1 MEHVVDTAQ
10 IFMNQS
16 FATPLTLLTFLSEQ
30 AAKLGVATDTASV
43 LASLLKREEEGSTA
57 LMEGVAIP
65 HAYTDAVVHP
75 AIFVVRI
82 PEGMSSWS
90 TLDGTPV
97 DTVVALFIP
106 GGAAPEESRTLLS
119 PIAVELLDADFR
131 ARLKAAATPMEVARV
146 VASCL

>member
-75 AIFVVRI
+75 A
-82 PEGMSSWS
+82 

>member
-1 MEHVVDTAQ
+1 MLTVSNITFRYPRNRKNTLED
-10 IFMNQS
+10 FS
-16 FATPLTLLTFLSEQ
+16 LTLQSGNIYGLLGKNGAGKSTLLYLMCGLLTPP
-30 AAKLGVATDTASV
+30 K
-43 LASLLKREEEGSTA
+43 GSA
-57 LMEGVAIP
+57 
-65 HAYTDAVVHP
+65 
-75 AIFVVRI
+75 
-82 PEGMSSWS
+82 

-131 ARLKAAATPMEVARV
+131 ARLKAAETPMEVARV